1 MYLANLIFIWKI
13 LYSDLTALH
22 VQTISNYLHTYLILH
37 WQMEKHKGGI
47 VFSYGEETM
56 GLDGETRMLSNTDR
70 LFKKSLG

>member
-22 VQTISNYLHTYLILH
+22 VQTRRNDLHTYLILH

-47 VFSYGEETM
+47 VFSYGEKTM
-56 GLDGETRMLSNTDR
+56 GLDGEIRMLSNIDR
-70 LFKKSLG
+70 LFKRYLG